1 MDSRNA
7 FEELTGDQAA
17 EAGIERTLKTMTR
30 LMITFASTAA
40 VAGGLVALP
49 APALAQQGSIAEI
62 VVYGTDPCPRSTDDQ
77 VVVCARRPEAER
89 YRIPEKLR
97 PSGTLQ
103 QTQSWAAKSKVL
115 ETVGD
120 TGTNS
125 CSTVGPGGFTGCLT
139 QVINQAR
146 TQRRQQAEDNQPP
159 EQ

>member
-1 MDSRNA
+1 
-7 FEELTGDQAA
+7 
-17 EAGIERTLKTMTR
+17 MTR
-30 LMITFASTAA
+30 LMITIASTAA
-40 VAGGLVALP
+40 LAGGVAALP
-49 APALAQQGSIAEI
+49 MPAAAQQGNVAEI
-62 VVYGTDPCPRSTDDQ
+62 VVYGSDPCPRSTDDQ

-97 PSGTLQ
+97 ESGTRQ
-103 QTQSWAAKSKVL
+103 QTQAWAQKSKVL

-139 QVINQAR
+139 QVIKEAK